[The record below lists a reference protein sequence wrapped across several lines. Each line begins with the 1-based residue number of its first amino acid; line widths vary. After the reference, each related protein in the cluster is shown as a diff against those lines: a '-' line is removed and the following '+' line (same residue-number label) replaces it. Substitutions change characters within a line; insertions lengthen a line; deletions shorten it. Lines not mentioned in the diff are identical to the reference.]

1 MIFDIAEKTGTE
13 STGTGLKQHTDRHK
27 SRDGENGSVQ
37 MVQLRQA
44 RNMAKV
50 LLILSDR
57 LQIRDAGKS
66 REVGRTDKRTM
77 RDSGQS
83 SVNKYEYAV

>member
-1 MIFDIAEKTGTE
+1 
-13 STGTGLKQHTDRHK
+13 
-27 SRDGENGSVQ
+27 
-37 MVQLRQA
+37 
-44 RNMAKV
+44 MAKV

-66 REVGRTDKRTM
+66 REVGRPEKRTM